1 MNWDTYI
8 TDLDIPDNWEDT
20 SYHHDELPSYAIN
33 GYRIWV
39 DSHDVEERKINSKRI
54 MGYNDKLMPR
64 FTIMDDKDDPDNYE
78 TTYMIQV
85 APITLLE
92 TNDFDEVKRFVKDD
106 YTFFNLM
113 QNYETY
119 CKDNNLKIIDAN
131 EYVKNPSKINDQ
143 QEQFTKWLSDNFK
156 LKWESES

>member
-1 MNWDTYI
+1 MNWNTYT
-8 TDLDIPDNWEDT
+8 TDLDIPDNWECDN
-20 SYHHDELPSYAIN
+20 YHHDELPSFAIN
-33 GYRIWV
+33 GYKIWI

-54 MGYNDKLMPR
+54 MGYDDKLMPR

-78 TTYMIQV
+78 TTYMLQV

-92 TNDFDEVKRFVKDD
+92 TNDFNEVKRFVKDD
-106 YTFFNLM
+106 YSFLNLM
-113 QNYETY
+113 QNYETF

-131 EYVKNPSKINDQ
+131 EYVKNPSKLNDQ

-156 LKWESES
+156 LKWESK